1 MTLEDIS
8 RGLAGYGTYGRRTL
22 LNDYRNA
29 NARLGGLDELYSG
42 IAKDD
47 HYNLVHSGLMG
58 QRSTALAGM
67 GIAGLSAATGIAGN
81 AMQAAQIGDTSA
93 YENALADYADFG
105 NYNYVNY
112 DQLANDMSQN
122 YLGPMPTYEDIRGMS
137 NAEKAGNIFSSTLQ
151 GASAG
156 LQIGGPIGAAVGG
169 AVGLVSSGLG
179 VIAGNRKAQRKQD
192 ALEAQATLAQATSN
206 MNFQAAHERIG
217 DYQNRKGAVNSVA
230 KGGQIDRKQSI
241 TEFANRKLGGA
252 IYRNSN
258 PSDITRATVDGG
270 VRIRYRVK

>member
-8 RGLAGYGTYGRRTL
+8 KGLAGYGTYGRNIL

-29 NARLGGLDELYSG
+29 RQRLGGLDELYDG
-42 IAKDD
+42 VVKDNN
-47 HYNLVHSGLMG
+47 YNLVSAGLKG
-58 QRSTALAGM
+58 QASTALAGM

-81 AMQAAQIGDTSA
+81 AMQAAQVGDTSA

-122 YLGPMPTYEDIRGMS
+122 YLAPMPTYEDIRGMS
-137 NAEKAGNIFSSTLQ
+137 NGEKAGNIVSSTLQ
-151 GASAG
+151 GATAG

-169 AVGLVSSGLG
+169 VAGLLGSGIG

-192 ALEAQATLAQATSN
+192 ALEAQATIAQATSN

-217 DYQNRKGAVNSVA
+217 DYQNRKGVVNAVA

-241 TEFANRKLGGA
+241 TEFANRKLGKPK
-252 IYRNSN
+252 YNEQHS
-258 PSDITRATVDGG
+258 SSITRTTVDGG
-270 VRIRYRVK
+270 VRVRIRK

>member
-1 MTLEDIS
+1 MKLEDIS
-8 RGLAGYGTYGRRTL
+8 KGLAGYGTYGRNIL

-29 NARLGGLDELYSG
+29 RQRLGGLDKLYDG
-42 IAKDD
+42 VVKDNN
-47 HYNLVHSGLMG
+47 YNLVSAGLKG
-58 QRSTALAGM
+58 QASTALAGM
-67 GIAGLSAATGIAGN
+67 GTAGLSAATGIAGN

-122 YLGPMPTYEDIRGMS
+122 YLAPMPTYEDIRGMS
-137 NAEKAGNIFSSTLQ
+137 NGEKAGNIVSSTLQ
-151 GASAG
+151 GATAG

-169 AVGLVSSGLG
+169 VAGLLGSGIG

-192 ALEAQATLAQATSN
+192 ALEAQATIAQATSN

-217 DYQNRKGAVNSVA
+217 DYQNRKGVVNA
-230 KGGQIDRKQSI
+230 AEKGGQMDRKQSI
-241 TEFANRKLGGA
+241 TEFANRKLGKPK
-252 IYRNSN
+252 YNEQHF
-258 PSDITRATVDGG
+258 PSITRTTVDGG
-270 VRIRYRVK
+270 VRVRIRK